1 MRLLV
6 PTTFLISFAACGGGG
21 VVMDND
27 AGTYN
32 CANETRADTFVVGL
46 DKHGAATALD
56 FKLVQADPAPPA
68 RNDNTWQLQISAM
81 SGGTVGSTVA
91 GASLTVTPFMPDHQ
105 HGTPIQV
112 GITDKG
118 GGMYEL
124 SPVNMWMPGLWE
136 TTIQASSA
144 SGSDQAVFR
153 FCIPE

>member
-1 MRLLV
+1 MRSLIATTLLASI
-6 PTTFLISFAACGGGG
+6 TACGGGG
-21 VVMDND
+21 VVDTD
-27 AGTYN
+27 SATYN
-32 CANETRADTFVVGL
+32 CATETRADTFVVGL
-46 DKHGAATALD
+46 DKRGAATALD

-81 SGGTVGSTVA
+81 SGGVVGNTVA

-118 GGMYEL
+118 GGMYQL

-136 TTIQASSA
+136 TTIQATSA